1 MSDLSKMSVGELENL
16 DRLTVRALEFGEGL
30 SAEDRRR
37 LDAERRLIRAE
48 IRRRHAAEITALHR
62 EQDEY
67 RVDRD

>member
-37 LDAERRLIRAE
+37 LDAERRLIRIELGRRNGPAE
-48 IRRRHAAEITALHR
+48 EKP
-62 EQDEY
+62 E
-67 RVDRD
+67 